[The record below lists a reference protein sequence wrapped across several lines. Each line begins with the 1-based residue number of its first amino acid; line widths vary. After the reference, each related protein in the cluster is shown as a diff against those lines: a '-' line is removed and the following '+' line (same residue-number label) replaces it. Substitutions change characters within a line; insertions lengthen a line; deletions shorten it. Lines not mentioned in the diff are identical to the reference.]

1 MAIFAGPN
9 VDDSTIIFR
18 VDASNPKLVGN
29 DTLMSLPN
37 KESRSVN
44 TISNDY
50 AYNDNLNFTPYSPL
64 VVSNLNALTVF
75 AFVDD
80 TALGA
85 GILLSMASDTSSTN
99 LPLQAT
105 VDTRTDTT
113 TSATGA
119 VNSSY
124 TSTPLQATVDTR
136 TDTTTSATGIELG
149 WYKPLYEVSVGFD
162 ARGGIIASY
171 RQSTY
176 EFTAT
181 HAPLDTINNIYKIV
195 FECISQVSTDP
206 ISIYV
211 DNQLISKSISATGT
225 SYFEDWPV
233 SLFNRANSANYAQFG
248 LRSVIVYSG
257 VATEDQTEKINNLVR
272 R

>member
-99 LPLQAT
+99 L
-105 VDTRTDTT
+105 
-113 TSATGA
+113 
-119 VNSSY
+119 
-124 TSTPLQATVDTR
+124 PLQATVDTR